1 MKVKFIFISVVC
13 MICLGA
19 GILCRDTISHSIF
32 KSGTRMSA
40 WDNMKVQFDLNDLV
54 GQKDDVTASWQDGIK
69 EYRTKKGLKHVYDEY
84 VNVGVFYVSDDFIK
98 TSGSATGHMKLLK
111 SIKSDG
117 SVKEGE
123 TISVTYSCNYI
134 PKKDNIY
141 QTSNITPMIRQNECY
156 LLVYDKI
163 VNSDISEKFEQYGCC
178 HKKQL
183 IEIYPIW
190 QSRFKKIPRKSNHNR
205 EWSCMTLSFA
215 VPCQHIRINDIKNK
229 RRNRWKRSLKQQ
241 RCNRIHTAD
250 HQDVRQDI
258 QDRILNKI
266 QYVHSKS

>member
-32 KSGTRMSA
+32 KSRTRMSA
-40 WDNMKVQFDLNDLV
+40 WHNMKVQFDLNDLV

-163 VNSDISEKFEQYGCC
+163 VNSDISEKFETHGAKLPINYSTGNSASWDISPLRLSDSQTL
-178 HKKQL
+178 KI
-183 IEIYPIW
+183 IEKGKVYTLEELSDYDLFTCGTGIL
-190 QSRFKKIPRKSNHNR
+190 Q
-205 EWSCMTLSFA
+205 EWYRTKDAILRYYVGDNYA
-215 VPCQHIRINDIKNK
+215 ELAAN
-229 RRNRWKRSLKQQ
+229 WKRKE
-241 RCNRIHTAD
+241 RTGNE
-250 HQDVRQDI
+250 
-258 QDRILNKI
+258 
-266 QYVHSKS
+266 

>member
-1 MKVKFIFISVVC
+1 MKVKFIFIGVVC

-134 PKKDNIY
+134 PKKTIY
-141 QTSNITPMIRQNECY
+141 IRQ
-156 LLVYDKI
+156 V
-163 VNSDISEKFEQYGCC
+163 
-178 HKKQL
+178 
-183 IEIYPIW
+183 
-190 QSRFKKIPRKSNHNR
+190 
-205 EWSCMTLSFA
+205 
-215 VPCQHIRINDIKNK
+215 
-229 RRNRWKRSLKQQ
+229 
-241 RCNRIHTAD
+241 
-250 HQDVRQDI
+250 
-258 QDRILNKI
+258 ILPL
-266 QYVHSKS
+266 

>member
-1 MKVKFIFISVVC
+1 MKVKFIFIGVVC

-40 WDNMKVQFDLNDLV
+40 WDNMKVQFDLND
-54 GQKDDVTASWQDGIK
+54 
-69 EYRTKKGLKHVYDEY
+69 

-163 VNSDISEKFEQYGCC
+163 VNSDISEKFETHGAKLPINYSTGNSASWDISPLRLSDSQTL
-178 HKKQL
+178 KI
-183 IEIYPIW
+183 IEKGKVYTIEELSDYDLFTCGTGIL
-190 QSRFKKIPRKSNHNR
+190 Q
-205 EWSCMTLSFA
+205 EWYRTKDAILRYYVGDNYA
-215 VPCQHIRINDIKNK
+215 ELAAN
-229 RRNRWKRSLKQQ
+229 WKRKE
-241 RCNRIHTAD
+241 RTGNE
-250 HQDVRQDI
+250 
-258 QDRILNKI
+258 
-266 QYVHSKS
+266 

>member
-1 MKVKFIFISVVC
+1 

-141 QTSNITPMIRQNECY
+141 QTSNITP
-156 LLVYDKI
+156 YD
-163 VNSDISEKFEQYGCC
+163 SSE
-178 HKKQL
+178 
-183 IEIYPIW
+183 
-190 QSRFKKIPRKSNHNR
+190 
-205 EWSCMTLSFA
+205 
-215 VPCQHIRINDIKNK
+215 
-229 RRNRWKRSLKQQ
+229 
-241 RCNRIHTAD
+241 
-250 HQDVRQDI
+250 
-258 QDRILNKI
+258 
-266 QYVHSKS
+266 

>member
-1 MKVKFIFISVVC
+1 

-117 SVKEGE
+117 SVKEE
-123 TISVTYSCNYI
+123 RRFRLRIPVIIFPKRQYIS
-134 PKKDNIY
+134 
-141 QTSNITPMIRQNECY
+141 
-156 LLVYDKI
+156 DK
-163 VNSDISEKFEQYGCC
+163 
-178 HKKQL
+178 
-183 IEIYPIW
+183 
-190 QSRFKKIPRKSNHNR
+190 
-205 EWSCMTLSFA
+205 
-215 VPCQHIRINDIKNK
+215 
-229 RRNRWKRSLKQQ
+229 
-241 RCNRIHTAD
+241 
-250 HQDVRQDI
+250 
-258 QDRILNKI
+258 
-266 QYVHSKS
+266 

>member
-1 MKVKFIFISVVC
+1 MKVKFIFIGVVC

-156 LLVYDKI
+156 LLVYYKI
-163 VNSDISEKFEQYGCC
+163 VNSDISEKFETHGAKLPINYSTGNSASWDISPLRLSDSQTL
-178 HKKQL
+178 KI
-183 IEIYPIW
+183 IEKGKVYTIEELSDYDLFTCGTGIL
-190 QSRFKKIPRKSNHNR
+190 Q
-205 EWSCMTLSFA
+205 EWYRTKDAILRYYVGDNYA
-215 VPCQHIRINDIKNK
+215 ELAAN
-229 RRNRWKRSLKQQ
+229 WKRKE
-241 RCNRIHTAD
+241 RTGNE
-250 HQDVRQDI
+250 
-258 QDRILNKI
+258 
-266 QYVHSKS
+266 